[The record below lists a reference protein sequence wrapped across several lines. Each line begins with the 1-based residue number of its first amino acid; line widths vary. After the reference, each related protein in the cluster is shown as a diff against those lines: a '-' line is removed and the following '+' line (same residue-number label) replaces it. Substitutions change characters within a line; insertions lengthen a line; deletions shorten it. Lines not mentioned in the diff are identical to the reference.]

1 MIKDHKVVAWTPYGR
16 RATVSILGQYLRREH
31 ERGLVDEWWLCLN
44 TDPDQV
50 EDLKFAYQIA
60 RHYPW
65 IKIVQRGPNQPRR
78 TPKQRNT
85 GYFYTH
91 MTDPDTI
98 YVRLDDDIVYL
109 HEEAVER
116 LVVHRVEHGRGVAS
130 FPIMWNNAIVSWYAQ
145 QAGVIPAAGT
155 VSVFPRSATYDWAAD
170 PEDHQAE
177 DIVADQYVWPAVGG
191 PYCMDPVGWADGR
204 FAVAIHRLLLSKV
217 REGRATDLFL
227 YQDFPIAPGVQF
239 SVSTFASSGK
249 LYAELDPP
257 GVLVPYEEENW
268 HTVHQPAVL
277 GEPNIL
283 VGDALVSHY
292 TFFPQKAVVQGT
304 DILEQYERLASDL
317 T

>member
-1 MIKDHKVVAWTPYGR
+1 MIKDHKVVAWTPWGR
-16 RATVSILGQYLRREH
+16 EATASILGRYLRREH

-44 TDPDQV
+44 TDPEQV
-50 EDLKFAYQIA
+50 DDLRFAYELAQ
-60 RHYPW
+60 HYPW
-65 IKIVQRGPNQPRR
+65 VKIVQRGPNQPRR
-78 TPKQRNT
+78 VPKQRNT

-98 YVRLDDDIVYL
+98 YLRLDDDMVYL

-116 LVVHRVEHGRGVAS
+116 LVVHRVEHARGVAS
-130 FPIMWNNAIVSWYAQ
+130 FPIMWNNAIISWYAQ

-155 VSVFPRSATYDWAAD
+155 VTARVDPVDFITASDSPVQTTDSPYDTYT
-170 PEDHQAE
+170 
-177 DIVADQYVWPAVGG
+177 WPKVGG

-204 FAVAIHRLLLSKV
+204 FAVALHRLLLDKV
-217 REGRATDLFL
+217 RAGKAEELFL
-227 YQDFPIAPGVQF
+227 YQDFPVAPGVQF

-277 GEPNIL
+277 GEPNVI

-292 TFFPQKAVVQGT
+292 TFFPQKPVVAAT
-304 DILEQYERLASDL
+304 DVLDQYRALAAQL